1 MNNKIWLLSIGLLA
15 GFSLLASCSG
25 KKSGAPV
32 SRAFPS
38 VQIPQMGSDQ
48 DKEDYAVVHFW
59 DAFMDTTKKFT
70 CDTTLVDGVKR
81 DELET
86 AFGQYASM
94 LNAVTPSVSAS
105 SVDRM
110 FKMAVKLES
119 KDTSY
124 NVFETLTEMADKYL
138 YDPNSPVRNE
148 EAYLSFSSDMS
159 KCSFVDSTMRKT
171 YDYSARMCSLNR
183 IGRKATDFCF
193 TGLTGKKMT
202 LYGIKADITLLFFSN
217 PGCPACENI
226 TKALIADKKVNSL
239 IVSGKLAVANVYIDQ
254 ELDKWRAFAKNYPS
268 TWLTGYDQN
277 YIIRTDV
284 LYNVRAI
291 PSLYLLDKDKNVIM
305 KDAPQENVLSYL
317 DNLPD

>member
-32 SRAFPS
+32 SHAFPS

-70 CDTTLVDGVKR
+70 CDTTLVNGVKR

-148 EAYLSFSSDMS
+148 EAYLSFSS
-159 KCSFVDSTMRKT
+159 
-171 YDYSARMCSLNR
+171 
-183 IGRKATDFCF
+183 
-193 TGLTGKKMT
+193 
-202 LYGIKADITLLFFSN
+202 
-217 PGCPACENI
+217 
-226 TKALIADKKVNSL
+226 
-239 IVSGKLAVANVYIDQ
+239 
-254 ELDKWRAFAKNYPS
+254 
-268 TWLTGYDQN
+268 
-277 YIIRTDV
+277 
-284 LYNVRAI
+284 
-291 PSLYLLDKDKNVIM
+291 
-305 KDAPQENVLSYL
+305 
-317 DNLPD
+317 